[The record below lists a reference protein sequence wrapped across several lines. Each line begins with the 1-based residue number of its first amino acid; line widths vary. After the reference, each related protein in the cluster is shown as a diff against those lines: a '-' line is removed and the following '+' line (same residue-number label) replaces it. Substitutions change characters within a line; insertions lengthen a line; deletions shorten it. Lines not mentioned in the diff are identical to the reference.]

1 MPVPAPNGDGLR
13 PMLATEELRRR
24 REEIVI
30 EHMES
35 ENRHE
40 FDVTLGTFEHP
51 RYELIGTGDV
61 FDGPGEVA
69 RYFEETRAAFP
80 DQRNELI
87 AMHHS
92 DDAVIV
98 EANLYGT
105 HEGPFRGLP
114 PTGKRF
120 EMRFCAI
127 FVFDGD
133 GLVCERVYF
142 DSATVLRQLGIA
154 RDPLTLSGRVSTVLN
169 HPLTVGR
176 ALAGQL
182 LRR

>member
-1 MPVPAPNGDGLR
+1 
-13 PMLATEELRRR
+13 
-24 REEIVI
+24 
-30 EHMES
+30 MES

-40 FDVTLGTFEHP
+40 FDVTLGTFDHP

-61 FDGPGEVA
+61 YDGPHEVA

-105 HEGPFRGLP
+105 HDGPFRGLP
-114 PTGKRF
+114 PDRAQASRCASARSSSSTRTGWSASGCTSTPAPS
-120 EMRFCAI
+120 CAS
-127 FVFDGD
+127 
-133 GLVCERVYF
+133 
-142 DSATVLRQLGIA
+142 SASPAIRSRCPGGSRRCV
-154 RDPLTLSGRVSTVLN
+154 N
-169 HPLTVGR
+169 HPVTVGR

-182 LRR
+182 FRR

>member
-1 MPVPAPNGDGLR
+1 MPVSEDLR
-13 PMLATEELRRR
+13 AK
-24 REEIVI
+24 REALVI

-40 FDVTLGTFEHP
+40 YDATIETFHHP

-61 FDGPGEVA
+61 YDGPDEVA
-69 RYFEETRAAFP
+69 RYFEETRTAFP

-87 AMHHS
+87 ALHHA

-114 PTGKRF
+114 ATGRKF
-120 EMRFCAI
+120 EMRFSAI
-127 FVFDGD
+127 FIFEEDR
-133 GLVCERVYF
+133 LVCERVYF
-142 DSATVLRQLGIA
+142 DVGTVLRQLGIA
-154 RDPLTLSGRVSTVLN
+154 HDPLTLRGRVATILN

-176 ALAGQL
+176 AVTRQVI
-182 LRR
+182 RR

>member
-1 MPVPAPNGDGLR
+1 MPVSK
-13 PMLATEELRRR
+13 ELHAR
-24 REEIVI
+24 REALVV

-40 FDVTLGTFEHP
+40 YDATIETFDHP

-61 FDGPGEVA
+61 YDGADEVA
-69 RYFEETRAAFP
+69 RYFEETRTAFP

-114 PTGKRF
+114 PTGRRF
-120 EMRFCAI
+120 EMRFCAV
-127 FVFDGD
+127 FVFEGER
-133 GLVCERVYF
+133 LVCERVYF
-142 DSATVLRQLGIA
+142 DSGTILRQLGIA
-154 RDPLTLSGRVSTVLN
+154 RDPLSVSGRVATVLN
-169 HPLTVGR
+169 HPVTVGR
-176 ALAGQL
+176 ALAGRL
-182 LRR
+182 LRG